1 MWVIRKCIGNCASC
15 RRQVAEII
23 AMYTYGVA
31 WFSTRA
37 PSARHGASASAGCA
51 GGVAATLHSVHT
63 YLVHF
68 VGYYVC
74 ARTRYG
80 AGGRMVRAARAV
92 GSIDQACNCRVLTTC
107 VYAYACAYTPC
118 VRMRARAR
126 ARARARP
133 LVPQPNPSTRI
144 VLHMHMHN
152 AHNKFFACS
161 FSLTRPNLGPTWPN
175 YGFWK

>member
-1 MWVIRKCIGNCASC
+1 MQRSMHT
-15 RRQVAEII
+15 R
-23 AMYTYGVA
+23 TYGVA

-37 PSARHGASASAGCA
+37 PWHARHGASASAGCA

-126 ARARARP
+126 ARARVSSSTQSVHAHSP
-133 LVPQPNPSTRI
+133 AHAQCPQQILCMFVFPNSAK
-144 VLHMHMHN
+144 LG
-152 AHNKFFACS
+152 
-161 FSLTRPNLGPTWPN
+161 PNLAQLWVLEMSGEVQA
-175 YGFWK
+175 